1 MRNMPSVLTSLGL
14 VVILVAGLR
23 GGDTTSGAFAFM
35 ALLILAVATY
45 PPADA
50 RRGDQAAIVLASTA
64 WLLALGLLLEEARA
78 GMVME
83 QVTEAFLVLAG
94 SALVVVDV
102 AARLSGDRAERAAT
116 GWGGEAER
124 VEPVPPFPRC

>member
-1 MRNMPSVLTSLGL
+1 MRNRQSVLTPIGL

-23 GGDTTSGAFAFM
+23 GADTRFGAFAFM

-50 RRGDQAAIVLASTA
+50 WRGDQAAMVLASTA
-64 WLLALGLLLEEARA
+64 GLLALGLLFEEVRA
-78 GMVME
+78 YMVME
-83 QVTEAFLVLAG
+83 QVIDDFLVVTG
-94 SALVVVDV
+94 SALVMVDST
-102 AARLSGDRAERAAT
+102 ARLLGNREERAAT

-124 VEPVPPFPRC
+124 AHPVPPFPRG